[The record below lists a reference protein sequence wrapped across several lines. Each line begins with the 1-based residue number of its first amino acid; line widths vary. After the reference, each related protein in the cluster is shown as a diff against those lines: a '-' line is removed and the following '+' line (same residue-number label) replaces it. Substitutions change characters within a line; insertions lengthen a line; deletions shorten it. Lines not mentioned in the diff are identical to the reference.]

1 MVANIVPNSA
11 PLILERTLDG
21 VRLKANSNGE
31 CFGGQIM
38 DSMRE
43 AGMALRID
51 RLDILLTRAVVV
63 QTMESLG
70 EEYPAVVLQDYEHR
84 MPVSKALKYLTGAID
99 WTRRR
104 KLCDEALR
112 SKEDAAGLLPGNSPE
127 QGSMQS

>member
-1 MVANIVPNSA
+1 MK
-11 PLILERTLDG
+11 PLALLWRLKGHKFFVEQ
-21 VRLKANSNGE
+21 RLKANSNGE

-112 SKEDAAGLLPGNSPE
+112 SKE
-127 QGSMQS
+127 